1 MKLLYGHTQEV
12 ERFVA
17 SLVPNCPEGFGNCQA
32 VGVIDNDDK
41 LVAGWVWHDWNPA
54 AEIMEFSGASTTP
67 LWMTRKILHQLFH
80 YAFELVGCQMIV
92 TRNSETNTR
101 LHRQLKR
108 FGFDRID
115 IPRLFGRS
123 ENGVVWTLTEEQW
136 KAGGFYVEA
145 RSAHA
150 A

>member
-1 MKLLYGHTQEV
+1 MKLLYGHSNDV

-17 SLVPNCPEGFGNCQA
+17 SQVPNCPEGFGNCQA
-32 VGVIDNDDK
+32 IGVVDKGGK
-41 LVAGWVWHDWNPA
+41 LVAGWVWHDWNPS
-54 AEIMEFSGASTTP
+54 AEIMEFSGASITP
-67 LWMTRKILHQLFH
+67 RWMTRKILHQLFA

-101 LHRQLKR
+101 LHRQLTR
-108 FGFDRID
+108 FGFDRIN

-136 KAGGFYVEA
+136 KAGEFYVEA
-145 RSAHA
+145 QSAHA

>member
-1 MKLLYGHTQEV
+1 MKLLYGHSNDV
-12 ERFVA
+12 ERFV
-17 SLVPNCPEGFGNCQA
+17 SSQVPNCPEGFGNCQA
-32 VGVIDNDDK
+32 IGVVDKSGK
-41 LVAGWVWHDWNPA
+41 LVAGWVWHDWNPS
-54 AEIMEFSGASTTP
+54 AEIMEFSGASITP
-67 LWMTRKILHQLFH
+67 RWMTRKILHQLFA

-101 LHRQLKR
+101 LHRQLTR
-108 FGFDRID
+108 FGFDRIN

-136 KAGGFYVEA
+136 KAGEFYVEA
-145 RSAHA
+145 QSAHA